1 VRRFGGP
8 ALTIAAAIAAIA
20 AWLPF
25 LRSPLMPDEAGFLTL
40 GEQWGPGKS
49 LYGDYWVDRP
59 PLLIAVYSA
68 ISVFATAGPS
78 PDGAISPG
86 VRLFGGAVAGL
97 TVLLAAALAREV
109 APGSTVARI
118 GAPLLTLALVSSP
131 LLGMPNTNGELLALP
146 FAFAGLVLL
155 ARALLSPASR
165 SAVALAMAA
174 GGFALAAT
182 MIKQNVVDVF
192 VFAVVALIGL
202 SRRHDAWKR
211 LAAGFLGGSAL
222 AFGAI
227 VGFASTRG
235 TSPADLWHA
244 VVVFRYH
251 ATELIG
257 SNISD
262 ERADRLLL
270 VVEGFFL
277 SGCGVVLV
285 VLAPV
290 VANAAHDQL
299 EPARYLALPA
309 IAMAAWEVIAAG
321 ISGSYWLHYITGL
334 IPGVVLLVILAAP
347 LARWRTFVV
356 AGVGL
361 ALAVNAGV
369 WAYRIADPPQ
379 SAEDALV
386 SNYLLS
392 RSSPGDRAIIGFG
405 HPNVLAGTGLRNP
418 YPYLWSLPMR
428 VHDPHLREAR
438 RVLSGPEAPRW
449 FVVHSDSPRWWSDE
463 AKEARDYVSR
473 HYVKETKLGDWHVF
487 ERTPRPRPENA
498 AKSG

>member
-1 VRRFGGP
+1 MRRFAGP
-8 ALTIAAAIAAIA
+8 IVTVAAALAAIA

-25 LRSPLMPDEAGFLTL
+25 LRTPLMPDEAGFLTL

-59 PLLIAVYSA
+59 PLLIAIYSA
-68 ISVFATAGPS
+68 ISAFATAGPS
-78 PDGAISPG
+78 PDGAMSPG
-86 VRLFGGAVAGL
+86 VRLFGGGIAGL
-97 TVLLAAALAREV
+97 TVLLAAALARQV
-109 APGSTVARI
+109 APDSTVARI

-131 LLGMPNTNGELLALP
+131 LLGFPITNGELLALP
-146 FAFAGLVLL
+146 FAFAGLVFLV
-155 ARALLSPASR
+155 RALQSPAR
-165 SAVALAMAA
+165 RGAVALAMAA
-174 GGFALAAT
+174 GAFALAAA

-192 VFAVVALIGL
+192 VFALVALIGL
-202 SRRHDAWKR
+202 SRRTGAWKR

-222 AFGAI
+222 ALGAI

-251 ATELIG
+251 ASALIG

-262 ERADRLLL
+262 ERADRLFL
-270 VVEGFFL
+270 VIEAFFV

-285 VLAPV
+285 VLAPI
-290 VANAAHDQL
+290 VANAARHHL
-299 EPARYLALPA
+299 EPARYLAWPT

-369 WAYRIADPPQ
+369 WAYRITDPPQ
-379 SAEDALV
+379 SAEDARV

-392 RSSPGDRAIIGFG
+392 RSAPGDRAIIGFG

-418 YPYLWSLPMR
+418 YPYIWSLPMR
-428 VHDPHLREAR
+428 VHDPHLREVR
-438 RVLSGPEAPRW
+438 QVLAGPEAPRW
-449 FVVHSDSPRWWSDE
+449 FVVHSDTPLWWNDEASDE
-463 AKEARDYVSR
+463 RDYVKR
-473 HYVKETKLGDWHVF
+473 HYAQRTQLGEWHIF
-487 ERTPRPRPENA
+487 ERTTRPRPDA
-498 AKSG
+498 R